1 MSKSNISSSG
11 DLSRAHLTIIYLA
24 ENALNL
30 LGHILMDL
38 TTLLL
43 IPFTRLPLFLKSW
56 TAVLA
61 MLTQSGAV
69 SPLS

>member
-1 MSKSNISSSG
+1 
-11 DLSRAHLTIIYLA
+11 LTIIYLA

-43 IPFTRLPLFLKSW
+43 ILFTRLPLFLKSW
-56 TAVLA
+56 IAVLA